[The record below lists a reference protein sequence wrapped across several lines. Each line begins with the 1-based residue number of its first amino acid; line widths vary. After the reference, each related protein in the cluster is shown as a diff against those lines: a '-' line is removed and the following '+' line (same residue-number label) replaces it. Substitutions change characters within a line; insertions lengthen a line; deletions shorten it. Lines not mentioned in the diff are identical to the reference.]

1 MAKTPVKR
9 FDLIRLEVN
18 GVAQLYRARR
28 SVQDIGNLRL
38 CDLQHDPVAD
48 ANAFLDRVMKGDSH
62 E

>member
-1 MAKTPVKR
+1 MMAKTPVKR
-9 FDLIRLEVN
+9 FDLVRLEVN

-48 ANAFLDRVMKGDSH
+48 ADAFLARATRGS

>member
-9 FDLIRLEVN
+9 FDLIRLEVS

-28 SVQDIGNLRL
+28 SVQDICNLRL

-48 ANAFLDRVMKGDSH
+48 ANAFLDRVMKGGA
-62 E
+62 